1 MTDRAWLAA
10 LLLAG
15 DFREFRF
22 RCGRLGYFDSEI
34 VRYSW
39 PARTSP

>member
-15 DFREFRF
+15 DLRELRF

-39 PARTSP
+39 